1 MASQTRAD
9 TAVTAALYTGS
20 QIKFKDTMR
29 LLLAE
34 DDRMIGTAVRDA
46 LAQDG
51 YVVDW
56 MRDGLRAD
64 AALAD
69 GRYDL
74 VLLDLGLPGKDGLE
88 ILRSLRAR
96 RQAMP
101 VIVITARDAV
111 ESRIAGLDAGADDY
125 IVKPFDLDEL
135 AARIRSAL
143 RRSAGRPEP
152 DLALGDIRI
161 NLARRSV
168 QRQGHDVTLSAREY
182 AIVEALALR
191 PGAILSRSQLEQRMY
206 GWGEEVDSNA
216 IEVHIHAIRKK
227 LGADFIRNVRG
238 VGYYLPRPE
247 QG

>member
-1 MASQTRAD
+1 
-9 TAVTAALYTGS
+9 
-20 QIKFKDTMR
+20 MR
-29 LLLAE
+29 ILLAE
-34 DDRMIGTAVRDA
+34 DDPMIGAAVRDA
-46 LAQDG
+46 LVQDG
-51 YVVDW
+51 YVADW
-56 MRDGLRAD
+56 LRDGQRAD
-64 AALAD
+64 AALAT
-69 GRYDL
+69 GQYDL

-88 ILRSLRAR
+88 ILRSLRVR

-152 DLALGDIRI
+152 DLALGDVSI
-161 NLARRSV
+161 NLARRAV
-168 QRQGHDVTLSAREY
+168 LRGGKPVTLSAREY

-191 PGAILSRSQLEQRMY
+191 PGAILSRGQLEQRMY
-206 GWGEEVDSNA
+206 GWGEEVESNA
-216 IEVHIHAIRKK
+216 VEVHIHAIRKK

-238 VGYYLPRPE
+238 VGYFIARPE
-247 QG
+247 AA